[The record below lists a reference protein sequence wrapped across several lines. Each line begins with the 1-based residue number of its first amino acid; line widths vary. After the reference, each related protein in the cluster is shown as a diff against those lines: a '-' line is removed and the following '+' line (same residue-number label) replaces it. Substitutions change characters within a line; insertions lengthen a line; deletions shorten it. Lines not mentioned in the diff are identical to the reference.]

1 VFPPESDQLRST
13 IIVFQCIPCH
23 AVSKWRRRTG
33 HQASLSAMH
42 TVSDRF
48 PQPNGYEFR
57 RCFTED
63 RGEGVEKS
71 GGFRQEFVKEA
82 SFRKGITFYT
92 FLIKR
97 AGFAQGLFPT
107 ICVSG
112 ARWDWCGS
120 GTEEA
125 ARFV

>member
-1 VFPPESDQLRST
+1 VTNRVIDVIDFIGVSSRVGSDAQHDNT
-13 IIVFQCIPCH
+13 VQCIPCQ
-23 AVSKWRRRTG
+23 AVSKW
-33 HQASLSAMH
+33 H
-42 TVSDRF
+42 
-48 PQPNGYEFR
+48 

-71 GGFRQEFVKEA
+71 GGFHQEFVKEI

-107 ICVSG
+107 MCV
-112 ARWDWCGS
+112 CC
-120 GTEEA
+120 
-125 ARFV
+125 